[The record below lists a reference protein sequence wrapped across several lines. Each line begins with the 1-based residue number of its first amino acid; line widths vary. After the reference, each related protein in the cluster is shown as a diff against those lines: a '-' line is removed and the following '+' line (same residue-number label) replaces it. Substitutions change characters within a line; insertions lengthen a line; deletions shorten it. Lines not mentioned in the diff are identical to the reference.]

1 LFGERV
7 ASACFTQKYYQDLTS
22 FIARAVMNPKSQ
34 IWWTSSQK
42 KNTNFCPTWSQTS
55 NCFQLLWWV
64 AC

>member
-1 LFGERV
+1 MCKSGTNIQEVGDNLFGERV

-42 KNTNFCPTWSQTS
+42 KNTNFCPT
-55 NCFQLLWWV
+55 
-64 AC
+64 